1 MLTSLRTQSSTLSP
15 AALSPTGAATANGAS
30 ALVLGS
36 NPSATPLGTK
46 NSVLFT
52 SSTPGNADTMN
63 ISKTP
68 TTPILIS
75 NQGGQA
81 LGTPLGRKQFNDTKS
96 PKTPD
101 GGILKSPS
109 PIHSLNAGNGSERTN
124 LHSEIL
130 AIELHDIAM
139 HCSQFLSSF
148 QEKNVASDVV
158 SAIVDQCD
166 VLLEELN
173 NVNNTNKTKVGTRI
187 EESLVGIKAS
197 IGKSTH

>member
-1 MLTSLRTQSSTLSP
+1 M
-15 AALSPTGAATANGAS
+15 
-30 ALVLGS
+30 
-36 NPSATPLGTK
+36 
-46 NSVLFT
+46 
-52 SSTPGNADTMN
+52 
-63 ISKTP
+63 
-68 TTPILIS
+68 
-75 NQGGQA
+75 
-81 LGTPLGRKQFNDTKS
+81 
-96 PKTPD
+96 
-101 GGILKSPS
+101 
-109 PIHSLNAGNGSERTN
+109 
-124 LHSEIL
+124 HSEIL

-187 EESLVGIKAS
+187 EESLVGIKTS